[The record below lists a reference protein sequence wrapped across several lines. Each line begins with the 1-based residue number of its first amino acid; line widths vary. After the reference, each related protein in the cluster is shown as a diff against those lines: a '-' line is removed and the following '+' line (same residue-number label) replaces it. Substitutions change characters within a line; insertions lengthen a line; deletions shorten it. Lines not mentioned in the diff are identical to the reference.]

1 MDDTTPVTNINNANI
16 FESLEKPT
24 VDDCYI
30 CFEPIGN
37 GLKTGLKN
45 GAIHPYRCRHH
56 VCASCF
62 NQLYKNNM
70 SSNETFIKRS
80 ICGVCRAE
88 VNQYMIGQSAL
99 RPISYSQ
106 SQTMYVPEHTIN
118 KNSMFRD
125 HIQHII
131 AHANISDNRKQH
143 K

>member
-1 MDDTTPVTNINNANI
+1 MDDTSLKHNPVKNI

-24 VDDCYI
+24 LDECYI

-37 GLKTGLKN
+37 GLKN

-62 NQLYKNNM
+62 NQLYTNNM

-80 ICGVCRAE
+80 TCGVCRAE
-88 VNQYMIGQSAL
+88 VNQYIIGPAAL
-99 RPISYSQ
+99 CQVAYSQ
-106 SQTMYVPEHTIN
+106 SQTIYVPEHTIN

-125 HIQHII
+125 HLQHII
-131 AHANISDNRKQH
+131 AHANISNNRKTS
-143 K
+143 

>member
-1 MDDTTPVTNINNANI
+1 MDDTNPVKNINNANI

-24 VDDCYI
+24 LDDCYI

-80 ICGVCRAE
+80 TCGVCRAE
-88 VNQYMIGQSAL
+88 VNQYMIGPAAL
-99 RPISYSQ
+99 CPVAYSQ
-106 SQTMYVPEHTIN
+106 SQTIYVPDHTLN

-131 AHANISDNRKQH
+131 AHANISDNRQQH

>member
-1 MDDTTPVTNINNANI
+1 MDDVNPVKNV
-16 FESLEKPT
+16 FESLEKPIL
-24 VDDCYI
+24 DDCYI

-37 GLKTGLKN
+37 GLKN

-80 ICGVCRAE
+80 TCGVCRAE
-88 VNQYMIGQSAL
+88 VNQYMIGPAAL
-99 RPISYSQ
+99 CPVAYSQ
-106 SQTMYVPEHTIN
+106 SQTIYVPDHTLN

-125 HIQHII
+125 HLQHII
-131 AHANISDNRKQH
+131 AHANISDSRKTS
-143 K
+143 